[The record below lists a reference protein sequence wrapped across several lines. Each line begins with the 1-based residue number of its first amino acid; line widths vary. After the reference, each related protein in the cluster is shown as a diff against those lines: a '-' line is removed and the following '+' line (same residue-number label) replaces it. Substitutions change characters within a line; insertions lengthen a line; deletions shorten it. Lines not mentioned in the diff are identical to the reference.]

1 MYQLILILGVQ
12 YMLGSYSFFNVA
24 PSVQNLQ
31 TALSGTMSTAIDLI
45 RTHPLQSLLLVSSF
59 FITPALAQEV
69 SQQFVGFAC
78 GQLIVLTE
86 GHGIVGIAQRVGDG
100 LKLLAASAEMKS
112 VAGGDYLPTLPL
124 IIKNADPNF
133 CKQIIE
139 SAPSTIKSLLS

>member
-1 MYQLILILGVQ
+1 MFQLTLILGVQ
-12 YMLGSYSFFNVA
+12 YMLGSYSFFNVT
-24 PSVQNLQ
+24 PTVQSLQ
-31 TALSGTMSTAIDLI
+31 TVLGSAVTTALGLV
-45 RTHPLQSLLLVSSF
+45 RTRPLQSLLLVSSF
-59 FITPALAQEV
+59 FITPALAEEV

-124 IIKNADPNF
+124 MIKNADPNF